1 MIILL
6 LSICCTESIFSMTS
20 DSVLQSYNMERI
32 SIQKTG
38 MQILGT
44 WALTN
49 IIAGGIASS
58 KSQGETSAFWQM
70 NAGWNIINAG
80 IAGIGYFTQSM
91 PNTLA
96 GTVAEQ
102 HSIETLLAVNTG
114 LDIAYILGGLY
125 LREKAH
131 NSEQSER
138 LRGFGNA
145 IMMQGAFLLLFDA
158 ALYAVN
164 AHHGKTLESILQSVS
179 ISSNGIGMHISF

>member
-1 MIILL
+1 
-6 LSICCTESIFSMTS
+6 
-20 DSVLQSYNMERI
+20 
-32 SIQKTG
+32 
-38 MQILGT
+38 
-44 WALTN
+44 
-49 IIAGGIASS
+49 
-58 KSQGETSAFWQM
+58 M

-125 LREKAH
+125 LREKAL

-164 AHHGKTLESILQSVS
+164 VHHGKTLESILQSVS